1 MVYSRLGVALVDD
14 AAILWDEALP
24 LLCTHFGVELVSLR
38 VLDEHARFAQFTDV
52 PHGRRFDW
60 NERNA

>member
-1 MVYSRLGVALVDD
+1 MMPPS
-14 AAILWDEALP
+14 LWDEALP

-52 PHGRRFDW
+52 PTR
-60 NERNA
+60 ATL